1 MKETRRENLRKLL
14 ASPRFGGDRAKFCQD
29 AHITKGRLAQLLDD
43 AQPFGDSAERNLVEK
58 LNLDAGFFS
67 RRDYKLVAEPGEYK
81 KTELTQAAMQIA
93 ALYDLI
99 PEADLIKR
107 AQGYSRASTA
117 ILSVLEDHKQQS
129 TDLQAADQRKQSA

>member
-14 ASPRFGGDRAKFCQD
+14 ASPRFNGDRAKFCLD

-43 AQPFGDSAERNLVEK
+43 AQPFGDGAERNLIEK

-67 RRDYKLVAEPGEYK
+67 RRDYKLVAQGGEYK
-81 KTELTQAAMQIA
+81 RSELTQAAMQIA

-107 AQGYSRASTA
+107 AQGYSGATTA
-117 ILSVLEDHKQQS
+117 ILAVLEDHKQQAS
-129 TDLQAADQRKQSA
+129 DPQAVDQKKQSA